1 VVQNLPSQVVL
12 LQVELQPLIGQ
23 TTGGTTGVIMFV
35 AFVEFVPDY
44 LSLLPK
50 LTSGQA
56 LTVQLFPVQ
65 FLIVQFLSP
74 HDGAWLQVAH

>member
-1 VVQNLPSQVVL
+1 MH
-12 LQVELQPLIGQ
+12 VELQPLIGQ
-23 TTGGTTGVIMFV
+23 TSGGATGVVAFV
-35 AFVEFVPDY
+35 AFVASVPDY

-50 LTSGQA
+50 FTSGHA

-74 HDGAWLQVAH
+74 HDGAWLQVVH

>member
-1 VVQNLPSQVVL
+1 MVQNLPSQVVL

-23 TTGGTTGVIMFV
+23 TTGGTTGVVMFV
-35 AFVEFVPDY
+35 AFVPDY

>member
-1 VVQNLPSQVVL
+1 MH
-12 LQVELQPLIGQ
+12 VELQPLTGQ
-23 TTGGTTGVIMFV
+23 TSGGATGVVAFV
-35 AFVEFVPDY
+35 AFVAFVPDY

-50 LTSGQA
+50 FTTGQA

-74 HDGAWLQVAH
+74 HDGAWLQVEH

>member
-1 VVQNLPSQVVL
+1 
-12 LQVELQPLIGQ
+12 
-23 TTGGTTGVIMFV
+23 
-35 AFVEFVPDY
+35 

>member
-1 VVQNLPSQVVL
+1 MVQNLPSQVVL

-23 TTGGTTGVIMFV
+23 TTGGTTGVVMFV

-44 LSLLPK
+44 LSLFPK

-74 HDGAWLQVAH
+74 HDGDWLQVAH